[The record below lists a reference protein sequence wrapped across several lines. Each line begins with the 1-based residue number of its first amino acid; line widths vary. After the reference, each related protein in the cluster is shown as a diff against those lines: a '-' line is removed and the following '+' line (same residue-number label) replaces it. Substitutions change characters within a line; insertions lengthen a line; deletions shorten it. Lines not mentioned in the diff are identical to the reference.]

1 MNVACEHQEYVYPQ
15 RTKTFCGHP
24 CPIQT
29 AEIAHS
35 ELSTFQSKKRD
46 VLPLVLEQKV
56 LTMGAPKS
64 LLCAVASELRRAKM
78 EGEKRERWMRLCVDV
93 ADEQDSD
100 RLLNLIS
107 LPISRAA
114 LFVHSRKGPR

>member
-29 AEIAHS
+29 AEIAQFRTLNIS
-35 ELSTFQSKKRD
+35 IEKARR
-46 VLPLVLEQKV
+46 LPLALEQKV
-56 LTMGAPKS
+56 LTMGAPKG
-64 LLCAVASELRRAKM
+64 LLCAVASERRRAKM

-100 RLLNLIS
+100 RLLDLIS
-107 LPISRAA
+107 HKPSAA
-114 LFVHSRKGPR
+114 

>member
-1 MNVACEHQEYVYPQ
+1 
-15 RTKTFCGHP
+15 
-24 CPIQT
+24 
-29 AEIAHS
+29 
-35 ELSTFQSKKRD
+35 
-46 VLPLVLEQKV
+46 
-56 LTMGAPKS
+56 
-64 LLCAVASELRRAKM
+64 M